1 MLQRIQSIFLLGV
14 GICMGLMLIFDIW
27 QETDLEEGKQA
38 VLNAYSLSVVEAS
51 EETERQ
57 ITMEQGTWIIAILAI
72 LATITAFYEIFRYDN
87 RLTQIK
93 LGALNSLFMG
103 GALGCSVWYSFEG
116 EKIIN
121 EATRGS
127 YDIGFVLPCIALLLN
142 VMANRF
148 IRRDEKLVRSVDRLR

>member
-1 MLQRIQSIFLLGV
+1 MLQRVQSIFLLGV

-27 QETDLEEGKQA
+27 QETNLEEGKQA
-38 VLNAYSLSVVEAS
+38 VLNAYYLTVAEAS
-51 EETERQ
+51 EGGETQ
-57 ITMEQGTWIIAILAI
+57 ITAQEGSWVIAILAI

-116 EKIIN
+116 EKIVD

-127 YDIGFVLPCIALLLN
+127 YDIGFIFPCIALLLN

>member
-1 MLQRIQSIFLLGV
+1 MLQRVQSIFLLAV

-27 QETDLEEGKQA
+27 QETDLEEGEQA
-38 VLNAYSLSVVEAS
+38 ILNAYYLTVA
-51 EETERQ
+51 ETPEGDDTQ
-57 ITMEQGTWIIAILAI
+57 VTTEQSTWVIAILAV
-72 LATITAFYEIFRYDN
+72 LATLTAFYEIFRYDN

-116 EKIIN
+116 EKIVD
-121 EATRGS
+121 EASRGS
-127 YDIGFVLPCIALLLN
+127 YDIGFILPCIALLLN
-142 VMANRF
+142 VLANRF